1 MSTPTPSPASYEEL
15 LRIIK
20 ARDSE
25 VALLKLMVDKLKL
38 QLLRR
43 VRAEFGTCSEQWA
56 AQIPLIDGDQ
66 AALMARSNS
75 PTLGHPKFPQAGP
88 PDYDDSGATAM
99 RAAASLR
106 R

>member
-1 MSTPTPSPASYEEL
+1 VSTPQQPPQTIDEL
-15 LRIIK
+15 LRIIE

-43 VRAEFGTCSEQWA
+43 VRAEFGTSSEQWA

-66 AALMARSNS
+66 AALSMRAKG
-75 PTLGHPKFPQAGP
+75 PGAGP
-88 PDYDDSGATAM
+88 
-99 RAAASLR
+99 RQ
-106 R
+106 

>member
-1 MSTPTPSPASYEEL
+1 MSGTIEAVSTATPSQPSREEL
-15 LRIIK
+15 LRIIE

-43 VRAEFGTCSEQWA
+43 VRAEFGTSSEQWA

-66 AALMARSNS
+66 AALSMRAKG
-75 PTLGHPKFPQAGP
+75 PGAGP
-88 PDYDDSGATAM
+88 
-99 RAAASLR
+99 RQ
-106 R
+106 